1 MSNII
6 SFEDKK
12 EDKELIELLEQFE
25 KHMPTKEELEARIN
39 SIKDLYDFH
48 YDIDDPDYLDRTQEV
63 TKRSFSELVDAFHIY
78 NPGTL
83 TRFAEIRILSFQ
95 RSSI

>member
-25 KHMPTKEELEARIN
+25 KHMPTKN
-39 SIKDLYDFH
+39 QQY
-48 YDIDDPDYLDRTQEV
+48 
-63 TKRSFSELVDAFHIY
+63 
-78 NPGTL
+78 
-83 TRFAEIRILSFQ
+83 
-95 RSSI
+95 

>member
-25 KHMPTKEELEARIN
+25 KHMPTKEELEARRT
-39 SIKDLYDFH
+39 KWQ
-48 YDIDDPDYLDRTQEV
+48 PREPKVTTGYLARYASLV
-63 TKRSFSELVDAFHIY
+63 TSGDKGA
-78 NPGTL
+78 
-83 TRFAEIRILSFQ
+83 ILQ
-95 RSSI
+95 AK